1 MHKVWYV
8 ARSRA
13 ARVYIGGVLT
23 LEKVIRWNIPPV
35 MLGMSKTHM
44 GHTVAVI
51 SVSAGHAAAERE
63 TPS

>member
-1 MHKVWYV
+1 
-8 ARSRA
+8 
-13 ARVYIGGVLT
+13 VLT